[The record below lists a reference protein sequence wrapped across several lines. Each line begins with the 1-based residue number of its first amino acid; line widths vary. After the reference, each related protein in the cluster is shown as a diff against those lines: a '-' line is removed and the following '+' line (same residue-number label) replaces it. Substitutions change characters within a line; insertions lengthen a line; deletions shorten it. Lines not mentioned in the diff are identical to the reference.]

1 MNSADHYS
9 QSDPY
14 AEPSFVPS
22 PNAER
27 SAVSIVSDLWT
38 HTEQLLSEEL
48 ALLRADVDRRTEQA
62 RNDLIELALAGG
74 VAYAGALAMVAALV
88 FALGKRLDLWLAAL
102 IVGALVLAAGYAMF
116 KHSTHKLAQRDVVPR
131 TSIENVETTTRTI
144 KEALR

>member
-1 MNSADHYS
+1 MNSADYQ

-14 AEPSFVPS
+14 AEPRFATST
-22 PNAER
+22 NAER

-48 ALLRADVDRRTEQA
+48 ALLRADVDRRTAQA

-102 IVGALVLAAGYAMF
+102 IVGALVLAAGFAMF